1 MNKILNSIG
10 RKIFLIILISLI
22 SIFILVFT
30 TLKFFGKIG
39 EIGNITKAAFQYELM
54 TKDASIE
61 FSKLAATGEEVHYT
75 KLAEV
80 LSALSITDGKIGAY
94 YRLMKEGHSIEQTI
108 QIHNQKTGDSSPTN
122 IKTGSLIHSLM
133 DTPLIIKLVETTG
146 QGHVMTSRLM
156 DLAQQFKAQTD
167 PETRIKLAAEFH
179 SIEKQFPEM
188 LKSFHNN
195 MGEVADYFSGK
206 IKLLFIIICVAAA
219 VLISGFAFLITRSI
233 TRPLKQTVA
242 YVKTVSGGDF
252 KQRLDIKSS
261 DELGIMVNSMNIM
274 SSSLRSMV
282 LEIKTGI
289 DQLNTSAGD
298 LTGLSDQVSNTAAR
312 NADKADTVSLAAKE
326 MSANMGR
333 VAKNMESSTENTHSV
348 VTAVEEMTATIN
360 EIAKNTD
367 TAKTITDKAVNQSKS
382 AGEQMVRLGK
392 VAQAIGK
399 VTETITD
406 ISAQT
411 NLLAL
416 NATIE
421 AARAGEAGKGF
432 AVVANEIKDL
442 ARQTAASTQ
451 DIKEQI
457 DEIQSSTRISVEE
470 INKISTVITDISTI
484 VTTIAAAIEEQS
496 SATREIAQ
504 NMAMVSDGIAEVND
518 NVAQSSKV
526 AEEITLS
533 ILDVHRSTDEM
544 KDNSAQVKSSAVGL
558 SGLAQKLNAMMG
570 RFTVE

>member
-1 MNKILNSIG
+1 LT
-10 RKIFLIILISLI
+10 SL
-22 SIFILVFT
+22 
-30 TLKFFGKIG
+30 
-39 EIGNITKAAFQYELM
+39 Q
-54 TKDASIE
+54 
-61 FSKLAATGEEVHYT
+61 H
-75 KLAEV
+75 
-80 LSALSITDGKIGAY
+80 
-94 YRLMKEGHSIEQTI
+94 
-108 QIHNQKTGDSSPTN
+108 
-122 IKTGSLIHSLM
+122 
-133 DTPLIIKLVETTG
+133 
-146 QGHVMTSRLM
+146 
-156 DLAQQFKAQTD
+156 DLAKQFKEKTD
-167 PETRIKLAAEFH
+167 PEARKKIIAEFQ
-179 SIEKQFPEM
+179 SIEKQMPEM
-188 LKSFHNN
+188 LKSFHAA
-195 MGEVADYFSGK
+195 MGAVADHFSGK
-206 IKLLFIIICVAAA
+206 IKLLFIIICAAAA

-233 TRPLKQTVA
+233 TGPLKQTVA

-261 DELGIMVNSMNIM
+261 DELGVMVNSMNTM
-274 SSSLRSMV
+274 SDSLRSMV
-282 LEIKTGI
+282 MEIKTGI
-289 DQLNTSAGD
+289 DQLNASAGD
-298 LTGLSDQVSNTAAR
+298 LTGLSDQVLDTAAG
-312 NADKADTVSLAAKE
+312 NAEKADTVSRAAKE

-367 TAKTITDKAVNQSKS
+367 TAKTITDKAVNQSRS

-392 VAQAIGK
+392 VADAIGK

-406 ISAQT
+406 ISEQT

-457 DEIQSSTRISVEE
+457 DEIQSSTRISVDE
-470 INKISTVITDISTI
+470 INKISTVIEDISQI

-496 SATREIAQ
+496 TATREIAQ
-504 NMAMVSDGIAEVND
+504 NIAMVSEGIAEVND
-518 NVAQSSKV
+518 NVALSSKV
-526 AEEITLS
+526 AEDITLS

-544 KDNSAQVKSSAVGL
+544 KNNSSQVKSSAVGL
-558 SGLAQKLNAMMG
+558 SGLARTLNTMMEKF
-570 RFTVE
+570 RI

>member
-1 MNKILNSIG
+1 MNKLLNSIG
-10 RKIFLIILISLI
+10 RKIFLIMVISLI
-22 SIFILVFT
+22 SIFVLVFT

-39 EIGNITKAAFQYELM
+39 EVGNITKSAFQYELM
-54 TKDASIE
+54 TKDASMA
-61 FSKLAATGEEVHYT
+61 FDKLAATGDDAHYG
-75 KLAEV
+75 KLTEV
-80 LSALSITDGKIGAY
+80 LSALSTADGKMGDY
-94 YRLMKEGHSIEQTI
+94 YRRLKQGESMEETIRIHSKETGNSSSTDL
-108 QIHNQKTGDSSPTN
+108 KTAG
-122 IKTGSLIHSLM
+122 LIHSLM
-133 DTPLIIKLVETTG
+133 GTPLIIKLVEITD
-146 QGHVMTSRLM
+146 QGHVITSGQM
-156 DLAQQFKAQTD
+156 ELARQFKAQTD
-167 PETRIKLAAEFH
+167 PEARKQIMADFQAV
-179 SIEKQFPEM
+179 EKQLPEM
-188 LKSFHNN
+188 LKSFHLALKD
-195 MGEVADYFSGK
+195 VADYFLGK
-206 IKLLFIIICVAAA
+206 IKFLFIIICAAA
-219 VLISGFAFLITRSI
+219 AILISGFAFLITRSI
-233 TRPLKQTVA
+233 TGPLKQTVA

-252 KQRLDIKSS
+252 KQTLDIRSS
-261 DELGIMVNSMNIM
+261 DELGIMVKSMNTM
-274 SSSLRSMV
+274 SNSLRNMV

-289 DQLNTSAGD
+289 DQLNSSAGD
-298 LTGLSDQVSNTAAR
+298 LTGLSDQVSNTAIQ
-312 NADKADTVSLAAKE
+312 NADKADMVSLAAKE
-326 MSANMGR
+326 MSANMGT

-367 TAKTITDKAVNQSKS
+367 IAKTITDKAVNQSRS

-406 ISAQT
+406 ISEQT

-457 DEIQSSTRISVEE
+457 DEIQSSTQISVEE
-470 INKISTVITDISTI
+470 INKISTVITDISQI

-496 SATREIAQ
+496 IATKEIAQ
-504 NMAMVSDGIAEVND
+504 NIAMVSQGIAEVND

-533 ILDVHRSTDEM
+533 IQDVHRSTDEM
-544 KDNSAQVKSSAVGL
+544 KNNSTQVKSSAVGL
-558 SGLAQKLNAMMG
+558 SGLAQKLNSMMG
-570 RFTVE
+570 RFTV

>member
-30 TLKFFGKIG
+30 TLKFFGKVG
-39 EIGNITKAAFQYELM
+39 EIGNITKAAFQYEIM

-61 FSKLAATGEEVHYT
+61 FSKLIATGEEAHYT
-75 KLAEV
+75 NLAKV

-108 QIHNQKTGDSSPTN
+108 QIQNQKTGDSSPTN
-122 IKTGSLIHSLM
+122 IKTGNLIHSLM
-133 DTPLIIKLVETTG
+133 GTPLITTLVEATD

-156 DLAQQFKAQTD
+156 EIARQFKEQTD
-167 PETRIKLAAEFH
+167 QETRIKLAAEFH

-188 LKSFHNN
+188 LKSFHSS
-195 MGEVADYFSGK
+195 MGEVAEYFSGK
-206 IKLLFIIICVAAA
+206 IKLLFVIICVAAA
-219 VLISGFAFLITRSI
+219 ALISGFAFLITRSI

-242 YVKTVSGGDF
+242 YVKTVAGGDF

-261 DELGIMVNSMNIM
+261 DELGIMVNSMNTM

-282 LEIKTGI
+282 MEIKTGI
-289 DQLNTSAGD
+289 DQLNASAGD
-298 LTGLSDQVSNTAAR
+298 LTGLSDQVSDTAAR

-326 MSANMGR
+326 MSANMGS
-333 VAKNMESSTENTHSV
+333 VSKNMESSTENTHSV

-406 ISAQT
+406 ISEQT

-470 INKISTVITDISTI
+470 IDKISTVITDISTI

-504 NMAMVSDGIAEVND
+504 NIAMVSNGIAEVND

>member
-39 EIGNITKAAFQYELM
+39 EIGNITNSAFQYELM
-54 TKDASIE
+54 TRDASIE
-61 FSKLAATGEEVHYT
+61 FGKLISTGDEAHYK
-75 KLAEV
+75 KLMAV
-80 LSALSITDGKIGAY
+80 LSALSTADGKMGEFYRRLKNEASTEPTSSSPQDLKTANLIRSLMGTSLITKLIGITD
-94 YRLMKEGHSIEQTI
+94 QC
-108 QIHNQKTGDSSPTN
+108 
-122 IKTGSLIHSLM
+122 
-133 DTPLIIKLVETTG
+133 
-146 QGHVMTSRLM
+146 HVMTSRLM
-156 DLAQQFKAQTD
+156 EMTQQFKTQTD
-167 PETRIKLAAEFH
+167 PEARKQIIADFQAV
-179 SIEKQFPEM
+179 EKQFPEM
-188 LKSFHNN
+188 LKSFHLALK
-195 MGEVADYFSGK
+195 EVADYFLGK
-206 IKLLFIIICVAAA
+206 IKLLFIITCVAAA

-242 YVKTVSGGDF
+242 YVKTVAGGNF
-252 KQRLDIKSS
+252 KQSLDIKSS
-261 DELGIMVNSMNIM
+261 DELGIMVNSMNTM
-274 SSSLRSMV
+274 SSSLQSMV

-289 DQLNTSAGD
+289 DQLNASAGD

-333 VAKNMESSTENTHSV
+333 VSKNMESSTENTHSV

-406 ISAQT
+406 ISEQT

-504 NMAMVSDGIAEVND
+504 NIAMVSNGIAEVNV

-544 KDNSAQVKSSAVGL
+544 RDNSAQVKSSAVGL
-558 SGLAQKLNAMMG
+558 SGLAQKLNSMMG
-570 RFTVE
+570 RFTV